1 MNAKEALESTVET
14 VAQSVVEAP
23 LSTSGTLGVFGVGTL
38 TGSVVLQIFAGIVS
52 LLIMVNTVFMIRLNR
67 ARLKNEKGKD

>member
-1 MNAKEALESTVET
+1 MNAKEAVEATVET

-38 TGSVVLQIFAGIVS
+38 TGSGLLQIFAGIIS
-52 LLIMVNTVFMIRLNR
+52 LLIMINTVFMIRLNR
-67 ARLKNEKGKD
+67 ARLKNEKSKD